1 VSIRRERSTVDTFC
15 RFPETKERTLE
26 EIGILFG
33 DKHVASQWYGLSE
46 EEKMKIRDE
55 AMMMNTKD
63 DKDGSQDGGSSG
75 LNPVWQF
82 CSRRNKV
89 GPNETGIKKLCSP

>member
-1 VSIRRERSTVDTFC
+1 
-15 RFPETKERTLE
+15 
-26 EIGILFG
+26 
-33 DKHVASQWYGLSE
+33 
-46 EEKMKIRDE
+46 MKIRDE